1 MKSNKACLC
10 FWSLPSSVGETAC
23 TYKYRHELNTIGA
36 QGRKQLI
43 RLGAPLRWVR
53 GISLP
58 SVDGEGRRG
67 DSAEPT
73 HRDVDIYSHIWET
86 VWGAWGEVA
95 RDEEEKQF
103 SGPDCVRS

>member
-1 MKSNKACLC
+1 M
-10 FWSLPSSVGETAC
+10 GETAC

-73 HRDVDIYSHIWET
+73 HRDVDIYSHIWGT

-95 RDEEEKQF
+95 RDEEKKQF
-103 SGPDCVRS
+103 LGPDCVRS